1 MKKSFVELSK
11 RTEFIECSCDTCKKT
26 FNYLVT
32 KICLGC
38 QINELEHEKTSIIR
52 HSFLQTIKNN
62 PQLLIQF
69 FTDYGMYGL
78 LILPILIYGALNFG
92 VEIEILCASSFVLG
106 QFSHIIIRF
115 TKRLFGWSTYYD

>member
-32 KICLGC
+32 KICLQC
-38 QINELEHEKTSIIR
+38 QINELEKTSIIR
-52 HSFLQTIKNN
+52 HSFLQTMKNRKLFIGFLSDIGMGVLISC
-62 PQLLIQF
+62 PLFLYVGLVFGFQMEMLCIAFFIFGTLLNVI
-69 FTDYGMYGL
+69 
-78 LILPILIYGALNFG
+78 
-92 VEIEILCASSFVLG
+92 V
-106 QFSHIIIRF
+106 RF